1 LTLDVPTSDTS
12 RWRAVVRVL
21 RSPVDALSCA
31 IFPSS
36 CCVCGNPLLRLS
48 LAPVCDSCWN
58 NLPIQEGM
66 LCCVCGENIGIATF
80 PGGYLESQEDSCC
93 RVCRMSP
100 PPFRKAV
107 AHGVYEGTLRSLI
120 HALKYERTTAV
131 ADALGMRLADAI
143 SMLAAEAPQRML
155 VVPVPLH
162 RSKRHSRGYNQSEL
176 LARAALKSL
185 RRTHREWKL
194 EMGSG
199 TLMRGRATESQSGLS
214 THQRREN
221 LRGVFSV
228 PNADRLA
235 GRDVLLVDDIYT
247 TGATARACSKALLKA
262 GAKSVWVATLAR
274 AQREGVALWDANFGK
289 TAGTVDR
296 AEEPVSSFGSG
307 VH

>member
-1 LTLDVPTSDTS
+1 
-12 RWRAVVRVL
+12 
-21 RSPVDALSCA
+21 
-31 IFPSS
+31 
-36 CCVCGNPLLRLS
+36 
-48 LAPVCDSCWN
+48 
-58 NLPIQEGM
+58 M

-80 PGGYLESQEDSCC
+80 PGGYLAFEEENYC

-107 AHGVYEGTLRSLI
+107 AHGVYEGTLRGLI
-120 HALKYERTTAV
+120 HALKYERTTTV

-143 SMLAAEAPQRML
+143 SMLAAEAPQQML

-162 RSKRHSRGYNQSEL
+162 RSKRNSRGYNQSEL
-176 LARAALKSL
+176 LARAALKTL
-185 RRTHREWKL
+185 RRTHPEWKL

-199 TLMRGRATESQSGLS
+199 TLMRSRATESQSGLS

-228 PNADRLA
+228 PDAGRLA

-262 GAKSVWVATLAR
+262 GANSVWVATLAR
-274 AQREGVALWDANFGK
+274 AQRDGVALWDANFGK

-296 AEEPVSSFGSG
+296 AGEPVSSIGSG

>member
-1 LTLDVPTSDTS
+1 
-12 RWRAVVRVL
+12 
-21 RSPVDALSCA
+21 
-31 IFPSS
+31 
-36 CCVCGNPLLRLS
+36 
-48 LAPVCDSCWN
+48 
-58 NLPIQEGM
+58 M

-80 PGGYLESQEDSCC
+80 PGGYLALEEENYC

-107 AHGVYEGTLRSLI
+107 AHGVYEGTLRGLI
-120 HALKYERTTAV
+120 HALKYERTTTV

-162 RSKRHSRGYNQSEL
+162 RSKRNSREYNQSEL
-176 LARAALKSL
+176 LALAALKTL
-185 RRTHREWKL
+185 RRTYPKWKL

-199 TLMRGRATESQSGLS
+199 TLMRSRATESQSGLS

-228 PNADRLA
+228 PDAGRLA

-262 GAKSVWVATLAR
+262 GANSVWVATLAR
-274 AQREGVALWDANFGK
+274 AQRDGVALWDANFGK

-296 AEEPVSSFGSG
+296 AGEPVSSIGSG